1 MHTHTLIYIHKRYSS
16 SCFIA
21 DGVGLSVEKIPFFL
35 KWVNEI
41 MEHQGGG
48 GGGGAL
54 RLKGI
59 VYIRGSEESH
69 SSKRKFFSSKGR
81 DPITAVGLLDAS
93 KHNSLSWKVIQLCTN
108 EEEEEEVYN
117 DHVVKHGAHSAE
129 EHVPNVAG
137 TNFHC
142 AEASCPLNNI
152 SSMTGQYS
160 GDFDLN
166 QMQHCKDTD
175 ENTDETILPYETI
188 SSHLE
193 SKIFIIGKKLP
204 SYTVVM
210 PRFRS
215 FLVPDNFVE
224 IGDEEIEFNGS
235 NCELRINIHGLA
247 SSSMLSSSMVSD
259 SIAKEEEEEVEEV
272 LVEKAVVDEKVTFH
286 ARAVNNKTKVFQIL
300 RMFNGSLY
308 MSTNEM

>member
-1 MHTHTLIYIHKRYSS
+1 
-16 SCFIA
+16 
-21 DGVGLSVEKIPFFL
+21 
-35 KWVNEI
+35 
-41 MEHQGGG
+41 
-48 GGGGAL
+48 
-54 RLKGI
+54 LKGI
-59 VYIRGSEESH
+59 VYIRGNEESH
-69 SSKRKFFSSKGR
+69 LSKRKFFHSKDR

-93 KHNSLSWKVIQLCTN
+93 KHNSLSWKVIQLCIN
-108 EEEEEEVYN
+108 EEEEEEED
-117 DHVVKHGAHSAE
+117 DHMIKHDAHSADSN
-129 EHVPNVAG
+129 VPNV
-137 TNFHC
+137 NSHC

-166 QMQHCKDTD
+166 QIKSPLSLSQHYKDTD
-175 ENTDETILPYETI
+175 ETMLPYETI

-204 SYTVVM
+204 PYTVVM

-235 NCELRINIHGLA
+235 NCELRINVHGLT
-247 SSSMLSSSMVSD
+247 SSSSSMVSD
-259 SIAKEEEEEVEEV
+259 TIAEEEVEEV
-272 LVEKAVVDEKVTFH
+272 LVAKAVVDEKVTFH
-286 ARAVNNKTKVFQIL
+286 ARAVNNKTKVFQIV